1 MKKYIKNLLRESLLI
16 ESIKKEYIGQC
27 DILRRN
33 CTGED
38 NWQEMMEKKEEIPFN
53 TFFNNVDMS
62 NLLDDGETSE
72 NFHQDNLR
80 SDPDTNPELIDM
92 GDKYLLKVNKYPDK
106 LIWFTDDK
114 NFAEKYNGW
123 GLIIYD
129 LPVINHKKIVK
140 YEDGHQDIKFTRS
153 NSVESGF
160 GGVISADPGRNSH
173 FYRGIELPNHWYWSY
188 KGQKHIVC
196 DADLLIPKDSV
207 IRLNKI

>member
-1 MKKYIKNLLRESLLI
+1 MKLYKLYEEVLAEEWTNTSLFDEIDDFSHTDHGEIIDEKIIKEKS
-16 ESIKKEYIGQC
+16 
-27 DILRRN
+27 ILRLYR
-33 CTGED
+33 G
-38 NWQEMMEKKEEIPFN
+38 
-53 TFFNNVDMS
+53 
-62 NLLDDGETSE
+62 
-72 NFHQDNLR
+72 LR
-80 SDPDTNPELIDM
+80 AQRQLGDFTEPDTNPELIDM

-207 IRLNKI
+207 IRLNN